1 MSTLLNQQL
10 SVLISDQK
18 NIKKRFT
25 KKLISFKLILLI
37 NGEGFADYVHRH
49 HIKYINRKLVRF
61 KLLKLGE
68 DYKQLQS

>member
-1 MSTLLNQQL
+1 MNQQL
-10 SVLISDQK
+10 SVLIFDQK
-18 NIKKRFT
+18 YIQKVTQKLI
-25 KKLISFKLILLI
+25 LISFKFDTI
-37 NGEGFADYVHRH
+37 NGKGFVDYVLRQ